1 MKGKIW
7 DWYAPIY
14 KRAMRAEE
22 RSYAFLYRRI
32 PKLIR
37 GKEVLELATGPGLL
51 AKRVAPVTKRML
63 ATDYSAGMIA
73 EAKKG
78 ACPKNLRFEVADAL
92 SLPYA
97 DASFDAVIIVNALHL
112 LPEPERALR
121 EIARVLRPDGIL
133 IAPNFVKQ
141 RKSLRSRCW
150 EALLSL
156 AGVRFANQWTA
167 AEYRD
172 FLRKNGWELVF
183 YKELRVR
190 MSLLYT
196 ECKRKSKR
204 DKLSVVPTSGQN

>member
-22 RSYAFLYRRI
+22 RSYAYLYRRI
-32 PKLIR
+32 AKLVR
-37 GKEVLELATGPGLL
+37 AKEVLELATGPGVL
-51 AKRVAPVTKRML
+51 AKRIAPVTKRML
-63 ATDYSAGMIA
+63 ATDYSEGMIA

-78 ACPKNLRFEVADAL
+78 ACPNNLRFEVADAMD
-92 SLPYA
+92 LPYA

-112 LPEPERALR
+112 LPEPGRALR

-141 RKSLRSRCW
+141 RESLRTRCW

-156 AGVRFANQWTA
+156 AGLRFANQWTLEA
-167 AEYRD
+167 YLD
-172 FLRKNGWELVF
+172 FLKKNGWEVRF
-183 YKELRVR
+183 YKVMQAR
-190 MSLLYT
+190 MPLIYT
-196 ECKRKSKR
+196 ECRRARQS
-204 DKLSVVPTSGQN
+204 

>member
-22 RSYAFLYRRI
+22 RSYAYLYRRI
-32 PKLIR
+32 PKLVR
-37 GKEVLELATGPGLL
+37 AKEVLELATGPGVL
-51 AKRVAPVTKRML
+51 AKRIAPVTKRML
-63 ATDYSAGMIA
+63 ATDYSEGMIA

-78 ACPKNLRFEVADAL
+78 ACPNNLRFEVADAMD
-92 SLPYA
+92 LPYA

-112 LPEPERALR
+112 LPEPGRALR

-141 RKSLRSRCW
+141 RESLRTRCW

-156 AGVRFANQWTA
+156 AGLRFANQWTPEA
-167 AEYRD
+167 YLD
-172 FLRKNGWELVF
+172 FLKKNGWEVRF
-183 YKELRVR
+183 YKVMQAR
-190 MSLLYT
+190 MPLIYT
-196 ECKRKSKR
+196 ECRRARQS
-204 DKLSVVPTSGQN
+204 

>member
-78 ACPKNLRFEVADAL
+78 ACSKNLRFEVADAL

-133 IAPNFVKQ
+133 IAPNFVKK
-141 RKSLRSRCW
+141 RERLAGRCW
-150 EALLSL
+150 KLLLAL
-156 AGVRFANQWTA
+156 AGLRFTNQWTA
-167 AEYRD
+167 EEYRA
-172 FLRKNGWELVF
+172 FLEKYGWEVLF
-183 YKELRVR
+183 YKELRAR
-190 MSLLYT
+190 MPLLYT
-196 ECKRKSKR
+196 ECKRR
-204 DKLSVVPTSGQN
+204 AN

>member
-51 AKRVAPVTKRML
+51 AKRIAPVTKRML
-63 ATDYSAGMIA
+63 ATDYSEGMIA

-133 IAPNFVKQ
+133 IAPNFVKK
-141 RKSLRSRCW
+141 RERLAGRCW
-150 EALLSL
+150 ELLLAL
-156 AGVRFANQWTA
+156 AGLRFTNQWTA
-167 AEYRD
+167 EEYRA
-172 FLRKNGWELVF
+172 FLEKYGWEVLF
-183 YKELRVR
+183 FKELCAR
-190 MSLLYT
+190 MPLLYT
-196 ECKRKSKR
+196 ECKRR
-204 DKLSVVPTSGQN
+204 ANRIE

>member
-1 MKGKIW
+1 MKEKIW
-7 DWYAPIY
+7 DWCAPIY
-14 KRAMRAEE
+14 SRVMRAEE
-22 RSYAFLYRRI
+22 KSYAYLYRRI
-32 PKLIR
+32 SKLVR
-37 GKEVLELATGPGLL
+37 GKEVLELATGPGAL
-51 AKRVAPVTKRML
+51 AKRIAPVTKHML
-63 ATDYSAGMIA
+63 ATDYSEGMIA

-121 EIARVLRPDGIL
+121 EMARVLRPDGVL

-141 RKSLRSRCW
+141 RESLRSRCW

-156 AGVRFANQWTA
+156 AGVRFTNQWTA

-183 YKELRVR
+183 YKELRER
-190 MSLLYT
+190 MPLLYT
-196 ECKRKSKR
+196 ECKRTSKR
-204 DKLSVVPTSGQN
+204 DKSSVVLTIGQN

>member
-1 MKGKIW
+1 MKEKIW
-7 DWYAPIY
+7 DWCAPIY
-14 KRAMRAEE
+14 SRVMRAEE
-22 RSYAFLYRRI
+22 KSYAFLYRRI
-32 PKLIR
+32 AKLVR
-37 GKEVLELATGPGLL
+37 AKEVLELATGPGVL
-51 AKRVAPVTKRML
+51 AKRIAPVTKRML
-63 ATDYSAGMIA
+63 ATDYSEGMIA

-78 ACPKNLRFEVADAL
+78 ACPNNLRFEVADAL

>member
-51 AKRVAPVTKRML
+51 AKRVAPVTKCML

-112 LPEPERALR
+112 LPEPEFALR
-121 EIARVLRPDGIL
+121 KIARVLRPDGIL
-133 IAPNFVKQ
+133 IAPNFVKK
-141 RKSLRSRCW
+141 REHFVGCCW
-150 EALLSL
+150 EAVLGLV
-156 AGVRFANQWTA
+156 GVRFEHQWTVG
-167 AEYRD
+167 EYLAFFRD
-172 FLRKNGWELVF
+172 HGWELLF
-183 YKELRVR
+183 YKETQAR
-190 MSLLYT
+190 MPFLYV
-196 ECKRKSKR
+196 ECGRS
-204 DKLSVVPTSGQN
+204 

>member
-51 AKRVAPVTKRML
+51 AKRIAPVTKCML

-78 ACPKNLRFEVADAL
+78 ACPRNLRFEVADAL

-97 DASFDAVIIVNALHL
+97 DACFDAVIIVNALHL

-133 IAPNFVKQ
+133 IAPNFVKK
-141 RKSLRSRCW
+141 RERFVGCCW
-150 EALLSL
+150 EAVLGLV
-156 AGVRFANQWTA
+156 GVRFEHQWTVG
-167 AEYRD
+167 EYLAFFRD
-172 FLRKNGWELVF
+172 HGWELLF
-183 YKELRVR
+183 YKETQAR
-190 MSLLYT
+190 MPLLYI
-196 ECKRKSKR
+196 ECGRS
-204 DKLSVVPTSGQN
+204 

>member
-51 AKRVAPVTKRML
+51 AKRIAPVTKRML
-63 ATDYSAGMIA
+63 ATDYSEGMIA

-121 EIARVLRPDGIL
+121 EIARVLKPDGIL
-133 IAPNFVKQ
+133 IAPNFVKK
-141 RKSLRSRCW
+141 RERLAGRCW
-150 EALLSL
+150 ELLLAL
-156 AGVRFANQWTA
+156 AGLRFTNQWTA
-167 AEYRD
+167 EEYRA
-172 FLRKNGWELVF
+172 FLEKYGWEVLF
-183 YKELRVR
+183 YKELRAR
-190 MSLLYT
+190 MTLLYT
-196 ECKRKSKR
+196 ECKRR
-204 DKLSVVPTSGQN
+204 AN

>member
-51 AKRVAPVTKRML
+51 AKRIAPVTKRML
-63 ATDYSAGMIA
+63 ATDYSEGMIA

-78 ACPKNLRFEVADAL
+78 ACPKNLRFEVAAAMD
-92 SLPYA
+92 LPYA

-133 IAPNFVKQ
+133 IAPNFVKK
-141 RKSLRSRCW
+141 RERFVDCCW
-150 EALLSL
+150 EAVLGLV
-156 AGVRFANQWTA
+156 GVRFEHQWTA
-167 AEYRD
+167 GEYLAFFRD
-172 FLRKNGWELVF
+172 NGWEPLF
-183 YKELRVR
+183 YKEMQAR
-190 MSLLYT
+190 MPFLYV
-196 ECKRKSKR
+196 ECRRS
-204 DKLSVVPTSGQN
+204 

>member
-51 AKRVAPVTKRML
+51 AKRIAPVTKCML

-78 ACPKNLRFEVADAL
+78 ACPRNLRFEVADAL

-97 DASFDAVIIVNALHL
+97 DACFDAVIIVNALHL

-133 IAPNFVKQ
+133 IAPNFVKK
-141 RKSLRSRCW
+141 RERFVGCCW
-150 EALLSL
+150 EAVLGLV
-156 AGVRFANQWTA
+156 GVRFEHQWTVG
-167 AEYRD
+167 EYLAFFRD
-172 FLRKNGWELVF
+172 HGWELLF
-183 YKELRVR
+183 YKETQAR
-190 MSLLYT
+190 MPFLYV
-196 ECKRKSKR
+196 ECGRS
-204 DKLSVVPTSGQN
+204 

>member
-1 MKGKIW
+1 MKEKIW
-7 DWYAPIY
+7 DWCAPIY
-14 KRAMRAEE
+14 SRVMRAEE
-22 RSYAFLYRRI
+22 KSYAFLYRRI
-32 PKLIR
+32 AKLVR
-37 GKEVLELATGPGLL
+37 AKEVLELATGPGVL
-51 AKRVAPVTKRML
+51 AKRIAPVTKRML
-63 ATDYSAGMIA
+63 ATDYSEGMIA

-78 ACPKNLRFEVADAL
+78 ACPNNLRFEVADAL

-183 YKELRVR
+183 YKELRER
-190 MSLLYT
+190 MPLLYT
-196 ECKRKSKR
+196 ECKRTSKR
-204 DKLSVVPTSGQN
+204 DKSSVVLTIGQN

>member
-32 PKLIR
+32 PKL
-37 GKEVLELATGPGLL
+37 LELATGPGLL

-63 ATDYSAGMIA
+63 ATDYSEGMIA

-97 DASFDAVIIVNALHL
+97 DASFDAVIIVNVLHL

-133 IAPNFVKQ
+133 IAPNFVKK
-141 RKSLRSRCW
+141 RERLAGRCW
-150 EALLSL
+150 ELLLAL
-156 AGVRFANQWTA
+156 AGLRFTNQWTA
-167 AEYRD
+167 EEYRA
-172 FLRKNGWELVF
+172 FLEKYGWEVLF
-183 YKELRVR
+183 YKELRAR
-190 MSLLYT
+190 MPLLYT

>member
-7 DWYAPIY
+7 DLYAPIY
-14 KRAMRAEE
+14 SRAMRAEE
-22 RSYAFLYRRI
+22 RSYAYLYRRI
-32 PKLIR
+32 SKLVR
-37 GKEVLELATGPGLL
+37 AKEVLELATGPGVL
-51 AKRVAPVTKRML
+51 AKRIAPVTKRML
-63 ATDYSAGMIA
+63 TTDYSEGMIA

-141 RKSLRSRCW
+141 RENLLTRSW

-156 AGVRFANQWTA
+156 AGLRFANQWTPE
-167 AEYRD
+167 EYLD
-172 FLRKNGWELVF
+172 FLKKNGWEVRF
-183 YKELRVR
+183 YKAMQAR
-190 MSLLYT
+190 MPLLYA
-196 ECKRKSKR
+196 EC
-204 DKLSVVPTSGQN
+204 GIG

>member
-51 AKRVAPVTKRML
+51 AKRIAPVTKRML

-133 IAPNFVKQ
+133 IAPNFVKK
-141 RKSLRSRCW
+141 RERLAGRCW
-150 EALLSL
+150 ELLLAL
-156 AGVRFANQWTA
+156 AGLRFTNQWTA
-167 AEYRD
+167 EEYRA
-172 FLRKNGWELVF
+172 FLEKYGWEVLF
-183 YKELRVR
+183 YKELRAR
-190 MSLLYT
+190 MPLLYT

>member
-51 AKRVAPVTKRML
+51 AKRIAPVTKRML

-133 IAPNFVKQ
+133 IAPNFVKK
-141 RKSLRSRCW
+141 RERLAGRCW
-150 EALLSL
+150 ELLLAL
-156 AGVRFANQWTA
+156 AGLRFTNQWTA
-167 AEYRD
+167 EEYRA
-172 FLRKNGWELVF
+172 FLEKYGWEVLF
-183 YKELRVR
+183 YKERRAR
-190 MSLLYT
+190 MPLLYT

>member
-51 AKRVAPVTKRML
+51 AKRIAPVTKRML

-133 IAPNFVKQ
+133 IAPNFVKK
-141 RKSLRSRCW
+141 RERLAGRCW
-150 EALLSL
+150 ELLLVL
-156 AGVRFANQWTA
+156 AGLRFTNQRTA
-167 AEYRD
+167 EEYRA
-172 FLRKNGWELVF
+172 FLEKYGWEVLF
-183 YKELRVR
+183 YKELRAR
-190 MSLLYT
+190 MPLLYT
-196 ECKRKSKR
+196 ECKRR
-204 DKLSVVPTSGQN
+204 AN